1 MVLAG
6 AALPTYERCSVFMD
20 LRQLEAFAAVMSA
33 GSVTAAGKM
42 LGRSQPSVTRVI
54 QELEQELGFALFER
68 SGPKVTPT
76 HKAFMMYGEVESALL
91 GIRNIRQRA
100 EHIAQA
106 ENHQIKLVAI
116 SALAAGLLPMALSR
130 LPDALRPQQIQLQSM
145 SPENVVQAV
154 LSKTMDLGAV
164 SLPLEHR
171 GLDIHWIGEAPCVAV
186 LAVDSPLAAH
196 DVLSMAQLAEQ
207 TLVTMANPYRFRRRI
222 DKAFSDAGGKAPR
235 MLDTNT
241 SLIAMQMA
249 RVGLGVALVDP
260 FTAIG
265 VPLEG
270 VVVRP
275 IACNIPF
282 FFGLISAF
290 ASPLSDVARALID
303 EIARSA
309 QQLLPHMVMHQAS
322 AHDALLQSIYAE

>member
-1 MVLAG
+1 
-6 AALPTYERCSVFMD
+6 MD

-76 HKAFMMYGEVESALL
+76 QKAFMMYAEVESALL

-100 EHIAQA
+100 LHIAQD
-106 ENHQIKLVAI
+106 ENRQIKLVAI
-116 SALAAGLLPMALSR
+116 PALAAGLLPAALSR
-130 LPDALRPQQIQLQSM
+130 LPQPLQPQHIQLHSM

-171 GLDIHWIGEAPCVAV
+171 GLDIHWIGESPCVAV
-186 LAVDSPLAAH
+186 LPADSELARYDVLPMEVLAAH
-196 DVLSMAQLAEQ
+196 PLI
-207 TLVTMANPYRFRRRI
+207 TMSNPFRFRRRI
-222 DKAFSDAGGKAPR
+222 DKAFQDAGGRMPH

-241 SLIAMQMA
+241 SLVAMQMA
-249 RVGLGVALVDP
+249 RVGLGIALVDP
-260 FTAIG
+260 FTALG
-265 VPLEG
+265 VPING

-275 IACNIPF
+275 IECNIPF

-290 ASPLSDVARALID
+290 ASPLSDVAVALVD
-303 EIARSA
+303 ELAKSA
-309 QQLLPHMVMHQAS
+309 QALLPSMIMHDPS
-322 AHDALLQSIYAE
+322 EHDALLQSIYAG

>member
-1 MVLAG
+1 
-6 AALPTYERCSVFMD
+6 MD

-42 LGRSQPSVTRVI
+42 LGRSQPSVTRAI

-91 GIRNIRQRA
+91 GVRNIRQRA
-100 EHIAQA
+100 QHIAQE

-116 SALAAGLLPMALSR
+116 SALAAGLLPTALSR
-130 LPDALRPQQIQLQSM
+130 LPEPLRPQQIQLQSM

-171 GLDIHWIGEAPCVAV
+171 GLQIHWIGEASCVAV
-186 LAVDSPLAAH
+186 LPADSPLAAH
-196 DVLSMAQLAEQ
+196 DVLSMELLRQQ
-207 TLVTMANPYRFRRRI
+207 TLITMANPYRFRRRI
-222 DKAFSDAGGKAPR
+222 DKAFHDAEGEPPR

-249 RVGLGVALVDP
+249 RVGLGIALVDP

-265 VPLEG
+265 VPLQG

-275 IACNIPF
+275 IACSIPF

-290 ASPLSDVARALID
+290 ASPLSEVASALVE
-303 EIARSA
+303 EIAVCA
-309 QQLLPHMVMHQAS
+309 KVLLPEMIMHEAS

>member
-1 MVLAG
+1 MCIDQGML
-6 AALPTYERCSVFMD
+6 MD

-42 LGRSQPSVTRVI
+42 LGRSQPSVTRAI
-54 QELEQELGFALFER
+54 QELEQGLGFALFER

-91 GIRNIRQRA
+91 GVRNIRQRA
-100 EHIAQA
+100 QHIAQE

-116 SALAAGLLPMALSR
+116 SALAAGLLPTALSR
-130 LPDALRPQQIQLQSM
+130 LPEPLRPQQIQLQSM

-171 GLDIHWIGEAPCVAV
+171 GLQIHWIGEASCVAV
-186 LAVDSPLAAH
+186 LPADSPLAAH
-196 DVLSMAQLAEQ
+196 DVLSMELLRQQ
-207 TLVTMANPYRFRRRI
+207 TLITMANPYRFRRRI
-222 DKAFSDAGGKAPR
+222 DKAFHDAGGEPPR

-249 RVGLGVALVDP
+249 RVGLGIALVDP

-265 VPLEG
+265 VPLQD

-275 IACNIPF
+275 IACSIPF

-290 ASPLSDVARALID
+290 ASPLSEVASALVE
-303 EIARSA
+303 EIAVCA
-309 QQLLPHMVMHQAS
+309 KVLLPEMIMHEAS

>member
-1 MVLAG
+1 
-6 AALPTYERCSVFMD
+6 MD

-76 HKAFMMYGEVESALL
+76 QKAFMMYAEVESALL

-100 EHIAQA
+100 LHIARE
-106 ENHQIKLVAI
+106 ENHQVKLVAI
-116 SALAAGLLPMALSR
+116 SALAAGLLPAALSR
-130 LPDALRPQQIQLQSM
+130 LPDSLRPQQIQLQSM

-186 LAVDSPLAAH
+186 LPASSELAVH
-196 DVLSMAQLAEQ
+196 EELSMALLAQQ
-207 TLVTMANPYRFRRRI
+207 TLITMANPYRFRRRI
-222 DKAFSDAGGKAPR
+222 DKAFHDAGGPPPR

-265 VPLEG
+265 VPLQG

-275 IACNIPF
+275 IAYNIPF

-290 ASPLSDVARALID
+290 ASPLSDVARALIG
-303 EIARSA
+303 EIATSA
-309 QQLLPHMVMHQAS
+309 KLLLPHMVMHEAS

>member
-1 MVLAG
+1 MRAS
-6 AALPTYERCSVFMD
+6 LPYRLCIDQGMLMD

-42 LGRSQPSVTRVI
+42 LGRSQPSVTRAI

-91 GIRNIRQRA
+91 GVRNIRQRA
-100 EHIAQA
+100 QHIAQE

-116 SALAAGLLPMALSR
+116 SALAAGLLPTALSR
-130 LPDALRPQQIQLQSM
+130 LPEPLRPQQIQLQSM

-171 GLDIHWIGEAPCVAV
+171 GLEIHWIGEASCVAV
-186 LAVDSPLAAH
+186 LPADSPLAAH
-196 DVLSMAQLAEQ
+196 DVLSMELLRQQ
-207 TLVTMANPYRFRRRI
+207 TLITMANPYRFRRRI
-222 DKAFSDAGGKAPR
+222 DKAFHDAGGEPPR

-249 RVGLGVALVDP
+249 RVGLGIALVDP

-265 VPLEG
+265 VPLQG

-275 IACNIPF
+275 IACSIPF

-290 ASPLSDVARALID
+290 ASPLSEVASALVE
-303 EIARSA
+303 EIAICA
-309 QQLLPHMVMHQAS
+309 KVLLPEMIMHEAS

>member
-1 MVLAG
+1 
-6 AALPTYERCSVFMD
+6 MD

-100 EHIAQA
+100 LHIAHD
-106 ENHQIKLVAI
+106 ENRQIKLVAI
-116 SALAAGLLPMALSR
+116 SALASGLLPMALSR
-130 LPDALRPQQIQLQSM
+130 LAEGMRPQQVQLQSM

-186 LAVDSPLAAH
+186 LAADSELARH
-196 DVLSMAQLAEQ
+196 ETLSMALLAEQ
-207 TLVTMANPYRFRRRI
+207 TLVTMANPYRFRRRV
-222 DKAFSDAGGKAPR
+222 DKAFVDAGGAVPH

-260 FTAIG
+260 FSAIG
-265 VPLEG
+265 VPIEG

-275 IACNIPF
+275 IEANIPF

-290 ASPLSDVARALID
+290 AHPLSEVAQALIP
-303 EIARSA
+303 EIAASA
-309 QQLLPHMVMHQAS
+309 QLLLPHMIMHAAS
-322 AHDALLQSIYAE
+322 EHDALLQSIYAE